1 MYNELS
7 LSLSLHP
14 FLSSTT
20 RLEREREWLTNVA
33 EQKVMIENMNMGGWG
48 KWENTLLSLSHPPAV
63 TVTTHVRVTTKR
75 LGNGGERHPRVL
87 ALVRDA

>member
-1 MYNELS
+1 M
-7 LSLSLHP
+7 
-14 FLSSTT
+14 
-20 RLEREREWLTNVA
+20 ERERLTNVA
-33 EQKVMIENMNMGGWG
+33 EQKVIENMGGWG